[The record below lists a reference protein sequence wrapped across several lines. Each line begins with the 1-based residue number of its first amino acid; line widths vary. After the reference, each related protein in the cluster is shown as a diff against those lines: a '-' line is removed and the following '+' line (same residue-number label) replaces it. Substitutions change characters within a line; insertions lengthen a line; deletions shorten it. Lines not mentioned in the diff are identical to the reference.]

1 MNRDGTLLH
10 TTLEPSLLK
19 ASQLSAWAGL
29 RMGIFA
35 AASHR
40 ESRSVES
47 PFAVLALVTKGRTRA
62 HLRSRGSTW
71 DFSTNLNTMGLFGPR
86 MEVAYSRWDCEPG
99 AERMIVELD
108 FDELAADGDL
118 GALLPPRR
126 ALQQDL
132 TIQDDQLA
140 TLLRLM
146 ADEIRQGS
154 PHGRLYATSLSLSL
168 AAYLSTH
175 HAQGGRAPQ
184 RERGALSAAQKSRVI
199 ATVEAGLACDLDLA
213 ELAQVAGVSRFH
225 FLRLFKNSFG
235 ITPHRY
241 VLDQRLATARRLLED
256 TSQPIAQI
264 ALATGFSSQSHLST
278 AMRRSTGLSPSS
290 WRRTSS

>member
-1 MNRDGTLLH
+1 
-10 TTLEPSLLK
+10 
-19 ASQLSAWAGL
+19 
-29 RMGIFA
+29 MGIFEA
-35 AASHR
+35 SSHR
-40 ESRSVES
+40 ESRTIES

-86 MEVAYSRWDCEPG
+86 LEVAYSRWECEPG

-132 TIQDDQLA
+132 TIHDDNLA

-175 HAQGGRAPQ
+175 HAEGGRAPA
-184 RERGALSAAQKSRVI
+184 RERGSLSAEQKSRVI
-199 ATVEAGLACDLDLA
+199 ALVETGLARDLDLA
-213 ELAQVAGVSRFH
+213 ELAQAAGVSRFH
-225 FLRLFKNSFG
+225 FLRLFKNTFG
-235 ITPHRY
+235 QTPHRY
-241 VLDQRLATARRLLED
+241 VLDQRLATARRLLE
-256 TSQPIAQI
+256 TTAQPIAQV
-264 ALATGFSSQSHLST
+264 AFATGFSSQSHLST
-278 AMRRSTGLSPSS
+278 AMRRSTGLSPST
-290 WRRTSS
+290 WRRNNA